1 LVAHHIKR
9 GCAGRVQSKDAER
22 ESELVRSLRRLQD
35 RCKEDIDFVVGRLET
50 FAAETAARDEQAA
63 RCVGAGS

>member
-1 LVAHHIKR
+1 MKT
-9 GCAGRVQSKDAER
+9 GGTGRVQSKDAAR

-35 RCKEDIDFVVGRLET
+35 RCKEDIDFVVSRLET

-63 RCVGAGS
+63 RCGGAGS